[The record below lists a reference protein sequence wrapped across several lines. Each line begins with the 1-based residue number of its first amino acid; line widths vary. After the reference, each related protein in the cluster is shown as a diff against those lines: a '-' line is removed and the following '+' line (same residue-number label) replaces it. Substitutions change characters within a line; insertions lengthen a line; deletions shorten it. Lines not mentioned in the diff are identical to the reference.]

1 MKKSEAER
9 ERQGGG
15 GGGGAEEYRQI
26 KTDSVLIKEEI

>member
-1 MKKSEAER
+1 MKKREAER